1 MTDFL
6 NEDYWNNR
14 YIKQQINWDLG
25 QVSPP
30 IKAYIDQIS
39 NKNLKI
45 LIPGAG
51 NGYEALY
58 LLEQRFTNVTVVDFA
73 EKPLVDLAQKLKT
86 HRTQNYHL
94 IQDDFFKLIGQFDLI
109 LEQTFFCAIHIGLRE
124 NYVKQILSLL
134 KLNGKLVGLLFNK
147 QFAFDGPPFGG
158 TIEEYQSLF
167 QDNFQINK
175 MEFAYNSVKPRLGSE
190 LFINFTKRENV
201 NC

>member
-6 NEDYWNNR
+6 NKDYWNNR

-25 QVSPP
+25 KVSTP

-39 NKNLKI
+39 DKNLKI

-58 LLEQRFTNVTVVDFA
+58 LLEKGFTNVTVVDFA

-109 LEQTFFCAIHIGLRE
+109 LEQTFFCAIHPSLRE

-147 QFAFDGPPFGG
+147 QFTFEGPPFGG
-158 TIEEYQSLF
+158 TIEEYQLLF
-167 QDNFQINK
+167 QNKFQINK
-175 MEFAYNSVKPRLGSE
+175 IEEAYNSVKPRIGSE
-190 LFINFTKRENV
+190 LFINFTKV
-201 NC
+201 V

>member
-6 NEDYWNNR
+6 KKDYWNNR
-14 YIKQQINWDLG
+14 YINQQINWDLG

-30 IKAYIDQIS
+30 IKTYINQIS

-109 LEQTFFCAIHIGLRE
+109 LEQTFFCAIHPSLRE

-134 KLNGKLVGLLFNK
+134 KPNGKLVGLLFNK
-147 QFAFDGPPFGG
+147 QFTFEGPPFGG
-158 TIEEYQSLF
+158 TIEEYQLLF
-167 QDNFQINK
+167 QNKFQINK
-175 MEFAYNSVKPRLGSE
+175 IEEAYNSVKPRIGSE
-190 LFINFTKRENV
+190 LFINFTKV
-201 NC
+201 V

>member
-6 NEDYWNNR
+6 NKDYWNNR

-58 LLEQRFTNVTVVDFA
+58 LLEQGFTNVTVVDFA
-73 EKPLVDLAQKLKT
+73 EKPLIDLAQKLET
-86 HRTQNYHL
+86 YNPQNYHL
-94 IQDDFFKLIGQFDLI
+94 IQDNFFNLIDQYDLI
-109 LEQTFFCAIHIGLRE
+109 LEQTFFCAIHPSLRE

-134 KLNGKLVGLLFNK
+134 KPNGKLVGLLFNK
-147 QFAFDGPPFGG
+147 QFTFEGPPFGG
-158 TIEEYQSLF
+158 TIEEYQLLF
-167 QDNFQINK
+167 QNKFQINK
-175 MEFAYNSVKPRLGSE
+175 IEEAYNSVKPRIGSE
-190 LFINFTKRENV
+190 LFINFTKV
-201 NC
+201 V